1 MEIKG
6 KVHCFFEQSGTFKN
20 EFIKLGIPAEDYDIQ
35 NNFGETDH
43 VIDLFGEIDR
53 AYENLTRQDKT
64 RQDKTTI
71 FDEIDASQDLIVA
84 FYPCIYFCETNSC
97 AFSLWNINYRSLSDL
112 EKIQKILKRSEKRT
126 EFYERLIKFVAI
138 CLIKKIRMVFE
149 NPYSTM
155 SFLINNFLD
164 KPKIIDKNRMKRGD
178 FFIKPTAYW
187 FWNCEPTH
195 GFTEQNNKKQKII
208 RKTKSAPQEGI
219 CSEERSLISPDYA
232 RNWICDF
239 ILGKSQPEI
248 DPCLF

>member
-20 EFIKLGIPAEDYDIQ
+20 EFIKLGISAEDYDIQ

-71 FDEIDASQDLIVA
+71 FDQIDASQDLIVA
-84 FYPCIYFCETNSC
+84 FYPCIYFCEINSC
-97 AFSLWNINYRSLSDL
+97 AFSLWHMNYRSLSDL

-178 FFIKPTAYW
+178 FFVKPTAYW

-208 RKTKSAPQEGI
+208 RKTKSSPQEGI

-239 ILGKSQPEI
+239 VLGKSQPEI

>member
-6 KVHCFFEQSGTFKN
+6 KVHCLFEQSGTFKN
-20 EFIKLGIPAEDYDIQ
+20 EFKKLGIPAEDYDIQ
-35 NNFGETDH
+35 NNYGEIDH
-43 VIDLFGEIDR
+43 IMDLFGEIDR
-53 AYENLTRQDKT
+53 AYDNLTRQDKT

-71 FDEIDASQDLIVA
+71 FDQIDASQDLIVA
-84 FYPCIYFCETNSC
+84 FYPCIYFCEINSC
-97 AFSLWNINYRSLSDL
+97 AFSLSHMNYRSLSDL

-208 RKTKSAPQEGI
+208 RKTKSSPQEGI

-239 ILGKSQPEI
+239 VLGKSQPEI